1 MRSPHVKEVKV
12 GVAAQEGYVRKIH
25 GHYLVLFQLEPCLLH
40 IPNSYNTIFFFFY
53 QIFPQLNH
61 QCGIDGDLVSISLDT
76 FLNAKSGFS
85 QCLGLHFLHF

>member
-12 GVAAQEGYVRKIH
+12 GVAAQEGYKKNPWSLLSVVSVGTMFCFIFLIPIIH
-25 GHYLVLFQLEPCLLH
+25 
-40 IPNSYNTIFFFFY
+40 FFD